1 MQRRGVIVRR
11 RRSPSGPM
19 SQQSNRITL
28 ESQPSHPATQS
39 TSPRPTT
46 TPNPHNPPLP
56 NPASLTKNCA
66 SCTTPSNKTA
76 SANSNNP
83 TPNPRSPW
91 TSNQWTCRNYSK
103 HGRPC
108 PGAVRVFPV
117 RGGSGLAG
125 PTSMRLMS
133 LRRRIL
139 ILGPCRRGSPFV
151 AIRL

>member
-1 MQRRGVIVRR
+1 MQRRGAIVRR
-11 RRSPSGPM
+11 RRSPSGLM

-46 TPNPHNPPLP
+46 PHNPPLL

-125 PTSMRLMS
+125 PTSMRSMS
-133 LRRRIL
+133 SRRRIL